1 LKLLK
6 HFRNNVIRAGLG
18 ALCFGTAHLLLRPIF
33 SRRRR
38 DLHAA
43 PSAGAARGQIPIAI
57 AKGTEILSFA
67 MLAYSLGIDIIAIDA
82 VHRLAS
88 GADAYANPGIKGSGW
103 DSGAR

>member
-1 LKLLK
+1 
-6 HFRNNVIRAGLG
+6 
-18 ALCFGTAHLLLRPIF
+18 
-33 SRRRR
+33 
-38 DLHAA
+38 
-43 PSAGAARGQIPIAI
+43 
-57 AKGTEILSFA
+57 